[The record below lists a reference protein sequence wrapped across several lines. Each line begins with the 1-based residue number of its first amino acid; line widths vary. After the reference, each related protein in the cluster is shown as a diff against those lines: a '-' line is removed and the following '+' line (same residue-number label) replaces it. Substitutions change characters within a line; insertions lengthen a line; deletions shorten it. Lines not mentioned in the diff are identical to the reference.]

1 MISTEYF
8 FITFLFGVVLGIIIG
23 MAAYATMIAQI

>member
-1 MISTEYF
+1 MSTEYF
-8 FITFLFGVVLGIIIG
+8 LITFLFGVLIGTIIG

>member
-1 MISTEYF
+1 MSNEYF
-8 FITFLFGVVLGIIIG
+8 LITFLFGVLIGIIIG